1 MSCVCVVCVVCVP
14 LRRYSD
20 ECLGS
25 VVDHRVGLFPR
36 NIITYREEEGGNKGK
51 NRRKSRRIE
60 GNKEICRGEGEEEY
74 VNIIT
79 YREEEVV

>member
-1 MSCVCVVCVVCVP
+1 MSCVCVVCVP

-20 ECLGS
+20 ECLGR

-51 NRRKSRRIE
+51 NRRNSQRIE
-60 GNKEICRGEGEEEY
+60 GYKEICRREIEGE
-74 VNIIT
+74 
-79 YREEEVV
+79 